1 MSINHEKL
9 DSSTGRAEIQ
19 IQWRG
24 DKFFFALMI
33 DRFGY
38 GVDGDDARGVRLIG
52 SLRAPP
58 RQKDSRLLVKEE
70 RKKELLG
77 FEEQH
82 LEQ

>member
-1 MSINHEKL
+1 MIN
-9 DSSTGRAEIQ
+9 
-19 IQWRG
+19 
-24 DKFFFALMI
+24 
-33 DRFGY
+33 RFDY

-58 RQKDSRLLVKEE
+58 KQKDSRLLVKEE
-70 RKKELLG
+70 RKKEFLG